1 MRKIREP
8 EAPFRLVWTDKF
20 FLTNNDG
27 SEHFEH
33 PLRVLNK
40 LKPYL
45 RRHGW
50 EKRGHSTWVKS
61 MGHLN
66 GDSYRLIINHP
77 DWPGEV
83 LIQLSPIGREDWYA
97 NHLNFNLFKLYERF
111 VGSKEDSFEHP
122 RFFVFWDNLETEYA
136 QLLSTGHVFN
146 LYGQL
151 QKEDIVLSMLFD
163 QDLVSNVD
171 AVILS
176 SSLLALTSNRYSPAE
191 FIPFDVMDYFLGPSE
206 LSNKEKSV
214 LFQQE
219 YMPIDSLDDVENGYI
234 VPYLSYCH
242 EIPVVILERLQNAVH
257 LPKKDFPDFLLR
269 RSGYTVDSFS
279 ENESGVLLHIC
290 RSIKKR
296 EYKGM
301 PEAGFLDIE
310 KILGF
315 RFIEQ
320 NVHYFGRSRSGL
332 IYLDK
337 EDNVWGYCSLI

>member
-1 MRKIREP
+1 M
-8 EAPFRLVWTDKF
+8 F
-20 FLTNNDG
+20 FD
-27 SEHFEH
+27 
-33 PLRVLNK
+33 R
-40 LKPYL
+40 
-45 RRHGW
+45 
-50 EKRGHSTWVKS
+50 
-61 MGHLN
+61 
-66 GDSYRLIINHP
+66 
-77 DWPGEV
+77 
-83 LIQLSPIGREDWYA
+83 
-97 NHLNFNLFKLYERF
+97 
-111 VGSKEDSFEHP
+111 
-122 RFFVFWDNLETEYA
+122 
-136 QLLSTGHVFN
+136 
-146 LYGQL
+146 
-151 QKEDIVLSMLFD
+151 
-163 QDLVSNVD
+163 DLVSNVD

-176 SSLLALTSNRYSPAE
+176 SSLPALTSDRYSPAE

-219 YMPIDSLDDVENGYI
+219 YMPIDSLDDVEDGHI
-234 VPYLSYCH
+234 VPYLSYRH

-337 EDNVWGYCSLI
+337 EDNVWGYCSLV

>member
-8 EAPFRLVWTDKF
+8 KAPFHLVWTDKF

-83 LIQLSPIGREDWYA
+83 LIQLSYIGREDWYG
-97 NHLNFNLFKLYERF
+97 NHLHFNLFKLHERF
-111 VGSKEDSFEHP
+111 IGNKEDSFEHP
-122 RFFVFWDNLETEYA
+122 RFSAFWNNLEAEYA
-136 QLLSTGHVFN
+136 GLLSTGYVFN

-151 QKEDIVLSMLFD
+151 RKEDIVLSMLFD
-163 QDLVSNVD
+163 RDLISNVD

-176 SSLLALTSNRYSPAE
+176 SSLPALTSDRYSPAA
-191 FIPFDVMDYFLGPSE
+191 FIPFDVMDYLLGPSE

-219 YMPIDSLDDVENGYI
+219 YMPMDSLDDVEDGYI

-242 EIPVVILERLQNAVH
+242 EIPVVILKRLQNAVH

-301 PEAGFLDIE
+301 PEAGFLDIQ
-310 KILGF
+310 KVLGF

-320 NVHYFGRSRSGL
+320 NVHYFGRGRSGL
-332 IYLDK
+332 IYLD
-337 EDNVWGYCSLI
+337 DQDRVWGYCSLI